1 MRKKNGFLKEDP
13 ATKYEQN
20 LRYEKVFSVAGN
32 LKNLC
37 YNMYAVGC
45 YGLLMNMNDI
55 KRRSMKAFLSALCM
69 GLLGGISVSAQSP
82 EQPDGVGNAA
92 SPYQI
97 KSVGNLLW
105 MSMNTFSSQG
115 TYYEIA
121 ADIDASETSSWYGG
135 QGFQPIGSESSHFRG
150 KIIGK
155 NHTISNLSINR
166 AMSPHVGLL
175 GFVEGGS
182 VENLNLKNCTV
193 SGQMYAGILAG
204 YMNGSSVTGC
214 KVSGKVSCYG
224 NYAGGIVGQAY
235 QTPISKSCA
244 DQISVYGANYVGGI
258 VGENL
263 AGSTLAYCYSVG
275 SVANNNGTYAG
286 GLTGW
291 SHEKISICYSRTT
304 VSGSDRVGGLAG
316 QSSNPIE
323 QCYAAGNV
331 YGQSNAGGLAGYS
344 GRDITNSYWDKQ
356 LSGLEVCI
364 GSDTSFGKN
373 LGLTTQQMKQRN
385 SYAGWDFNSVWG
397 MSSSFN
403 NGYPYL
409 KGFTGANSFL
419 GESDIYFSTG
429 EDGLILEWLAEK
441 KGKLEYSQD
450 LVEWQTIPDAF
461 IQEQNKYNI
470 FKADSIS
477 TTAGKLF
484 FRLAL

>member
-1 MRKKNGFLKEDP
+1 
-13 ATKYEQN
+13 
-20 LRYEKVFSVAGN
+20 
-32 LKNLC
+32 
-37 YNMYAVGC
+37 
-45 YGLLMNMNDI
+45 
-55 KRRSMKAFLSALCM
+55 MKALLSVLCI
-69 GLLGGISVSAQSP
+69 GLMSVISASAQTP
-82 EQPDGVGNAA
+82 EQPEGAGNAA

-115 TYYEIA
+115 AYYEIA
-121 ADIDASETSSWYGG
+121 ANIDASETSSWYGG
-135 QGFQPIGSESSHFRG
+135 QGFQPIGSESSHFCG

-182 VENLNLKNCTV
+182 IENLNLKNCTV

-214 KVSGKVSCYG
+214 KVSGNVSCYG

-235 QTPISKSCA
+235 RTPISKSCA
-244 DQISVYGANYVGGI
+244 DQISVYAANYAGGI

-263 AGSTLAYCYSVG
+263 TESPLSYCYSIG

-291 SHEKISICYSRTT
+291 SHEKISVCYSRTT

-316 QSSNPIE
+316 QSSNPID

-344 GRDITNSYWDKQ
+344 GTDITNSYWDKQ
-356 LSGLEVCI
+356 LSGVQACI
-364 GSDTSFGKN
+364 GNNTSFGKN
-373 LGLTTQQMKQRN
+373 FGLTTQQMKQRN
-385 SYAGWDFNSVWG
+385 SYAGWDFNYVWRI
-397 MSSSFN
+397 SSSVN

-409 KGFTGANSFL
+409 KDLSSLSTVLNAH
-419 GESDIYFSTG
+419 DIHYCTG
-429 EDGLILEWLAEK
+429 EDGLILEWPTEINET
-441 KGKLEYSQD
+441 LEYSQD
-450 LVEWQTIPDAF
+450 LKEWQSVSEEF

>member
-1 MRKKNGFLKEDP
+1 
-13 ATKYEQN
+13 
-20 LRYEKVFSVAGN
+20 
-32 LKNLC
+32 
-37 YNMYAVGC
+37 MYAVGC
-45 YGLLMNMNDI
+45 HGLLMSMNDI
-55 KRRSMKAFLSALCM
+55 KRKFMKTFLSVLCI
-69 GLLGGISVSAQSP
+69 GLMSVISAAAQTP
-82 EQPDGVGNAA
+82 EQPEGAGNAA

-115 TYYEIA
+115 AYYEIA

-135 QGFQPIGSESSHFRG
+135 QGFQPIGSESSHFCG
-150 KIIGK
+150 KIIGN
-155 NHTISNLSINR
+155 NHTVSNLSINR

-182 VENLNLKNCTV
+182 IENLNLKNCTI

-235 QTPISKSCA
+235 RTPISKSCA
-244 DQISVYGANYVGGI
+244 DQISVYAANYAGGI

-263 AGSTLAYCYSVG
+263 TESSLSYCYSIG

-291 SHEKISICYSRTT
+291 SHEKISVCYSRTT

-316 QSSNPIE
+316 QSSNPID

-344 GRDITNSYWDKQ
+344 GTDITNSYWDKQ

-364 GSDTSFGKN
+364 GNDTFFGKN
-373 LGLTTQQMKQRN
+373 MGLTTQQMKQRN
-385 SYAGWDFNSVWG
+385 SYAGWDFNYVWRI
-397 MSSSFN
+397 SSSVN

-409 KGFTGANSFL
+409 KDLSSL
-419 GESDIYFSTG
+419 GTVLNAHDIHYCTG
-429 EDGLILEWLAEK
+429 EDGLVLEWPTEIN
-441 KGKLEYSQD
+441 GMLEYSQD
-450 LVEWQTIPDAF
+450 LKEWQSVSEEF

>member
-1 MRKKNGFLKEDP
+1 
-13 ATKYEQN
+13 
-20 LRYEKVFSVAGN
+20 
-32 LKNLC
+32 
-37 YNMYAVGC
+37 MYAVGC
-45 YGLLMNMNDI
+45 YGLLMSMNDI
-55 KRRSMKAFLSALCM
+55 KRKFMKTLLSVLCIGMM
-69 GLLGGISVSAQSP
+69 GVISASAQSP
-82 EQPDGVGNAA
+82 DQPEGAGNAA

-105 MSMNTFSSQG
+105 MSMNVVSSQG

-121 ADIDASETSSWYGG
+121 NDIDAGETSSWYGG
-135 QGFQPIGSESSHFRG
+135 QGFQPIGSQVSQFRG

-155 NHTISNLSINR
+155 NHTISNLYVNR
-166 AMSPHVGLL
+166 GMSPHVGLL
-175 GFVEGGS
+175 GYVEGGS

-214 KVSGKVSCYG
+214 KVSGNVSCYG
-224 NYAGGIVGQAY
+224 NYAGGIVGQSY

-263 AGSTLAYCYSVG
+263 AGSTLSYCYSIG
-275 SVANNNGTYAG
+275 NVANNNGTYAG

-304 VSGSDRVGGLAG
+304 VSGVDRVGGLAG
-316 QSSNPIE
+316 QSSNPID
-323 QCYAAGNV
+323 QCYAAGNI
-331 YGQSNAGGLAGYS
+331 YGQSNVGGLTGYS

-356 LSGLEVCI
+356 LSGLDVCI

-385 SYAGWDFNSVWG
+385 SYTGWDFNSVWG

-409 KGFTGANSFL
+409 KSMSTFNAVLNAH
-419 GESDIYFSTG
+419 DIHYCTG
-429 EDGLILEWLAEK
+429 EDGLLLEWPAEVN
-441 KGKLEYSQD
+441 GTLEYSQD
-450 LVEWQTIPDAF
+450 LVEWQSVPEEF
-461 IQEQNKYNI
+461 IREQNKYNI